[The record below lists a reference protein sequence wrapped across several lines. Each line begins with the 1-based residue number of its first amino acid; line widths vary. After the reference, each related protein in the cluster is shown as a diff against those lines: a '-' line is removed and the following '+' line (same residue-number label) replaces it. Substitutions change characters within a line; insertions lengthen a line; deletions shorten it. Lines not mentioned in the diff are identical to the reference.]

1 MDEVDL
7 SGAEQE
13 GLRGKSAGTAG
24 HGIFITASLSV
35 RDLHLLDGIPDIGLK
50 RIQEGRIQ
58 VVVNVTV
65 LIVVD
70 FGAVPLLVCIDVL
83 YQESSAVTA
92 TIVYGRR
99 NSLVYHNK
107 ISWCTVYVQRY
118 NVPNFQISNFSSHAK
133 NLPIHPR
140 HPGPHLSQRCYH
152 AVDTGVNLCQLADYA
167 ANACV

>member
-24 HGIFITASLSV
+24 HGISITFSLSI
-35 RDLHLLDGIPDIGLK
+35 RDFHLLDGIPDIGLK
-50 RIQEGRIQ
+50 QIQEGRIQ

-70 FGAVPLLVCIDVL
+70 FEAVPLPACIDVFH
-83 YQESSAVTA
+83 QESSAVTA
-92 TIVYGRR
+92 TVVYRRR

-107 ISWCTVYVQRY
+107 IS
-118 NVPNFQISNFSSHAK
+118 
-133 NLPIHPR
+133 
-140 HPGPHLSQRCYH
+140 
-152 AVDTGVNLCQLADYA
+152 
-167 ANACV
+167 